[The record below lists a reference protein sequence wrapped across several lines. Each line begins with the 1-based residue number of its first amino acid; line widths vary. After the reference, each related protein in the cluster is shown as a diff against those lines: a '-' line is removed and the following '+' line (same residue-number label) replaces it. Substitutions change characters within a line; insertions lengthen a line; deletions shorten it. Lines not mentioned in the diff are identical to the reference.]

1 MLLILLVFINSLVFT
16 HQILTPF
23 LLRRLK
29 TDVEL
34 SLPPKKEVLVY
45 APLTQ
50 KQETF
55 YKAALDRTLLDIVG
69 NKKVKIF
76 PISKQEGINRS
87 AILMVTVVLPV
98 VLLVVLVGGL
108 VVSPVVVVV
117 VMLLGIMGIVVPV
130 VVVVFVS
137 ILAC

>member
-1 MLLILLVFINSLVFT
+1 MLLILLVLINSLVFT

-98 VLLVVLVGGL
+98 VLSVVVVGGL

-137 ILAC
+137 ILAF

>member
-1 MLLILLVFINSLVFT
+1 MLLILLVLINSLVFT

-76 PISKQEGINRS
+76 PISKQDGINRS

-98 VLLVVLVGGL
+98 VLSVVVVGGL

-117 VMLLGIMGIVVPV
+117 VVLLGFMGIVVPV

-137 ILAC
+137 ILAF

>member
-1 MLLILLVFINSLVFT
+1 MLLILLVLINSLVFT

-98 VLLVVLVGGL
+98 VLSVVVVGGL

-130 VVVVFVS
+130 VMVVFVS
-137 ILAC
+137 ILAF

>member
-1 MLLILLVFINSLVFT
+1 MLLILLVLINSLVFT

-98 VLLVVLVGGL
+98 VLSVVVVGGL

-117 VMLLGIMGIVVPV
+117 VVLLGFMGIVVPV
-130 VVVVFVS
+130 VVVFVS
-137 ILAC
+137 ILAF

>member
-1 MLLILLVFINSLVFT
+1 MLLILLVLINSLVFT

>member
-1 MLLILLVFINSLVFT
+1 MLLILLVLINSLVFS

-87 AILMVTVVLPV
+87 AILMVTVVLLIVLSV
-98 VLLVVLVGGL
+98 VVVGGL

-130 VVVVFVS
+130 VVVVFVG
-137 ILAC
+137 ILAF

>member
-1 MLLILLVFINSLVFT
+1 MLLILLVLINSLVFT

-87 AILMVTVVLPV
+87 AIQMVTVVLPV
-98 VLLVVLVGGL
+98 VLLVVVVGGL

-137 ILAC
+137 ILAF

>member
-1 MLLILLVFINSLVFT
+1 MLLILLVLINSLVFT

-98 VLLVVLVGGL
+98 VLSVVVVGGL

-117 VMLLGIMGIVVPV
+117 VMLLGIMGIIVPV
-130 VVVVFVS
+130 VMVVFVS
-137 ILAC
+137 ILAF

>member
-1 MLLILLVFINSLVFT
+1 MLLILLVLINSLVFT

-76 PISKQEGINRS
+76 TISKQEGINRS
-87 AILMVTVVLPV
+87 AILMVTVVL
-98 VLLVVLVGGL
+98 LVVLSVVVVGGL

-130 VVVVFVS
+130 VVVVFVG
-137 ILAC
+137 ILAF

>member
-1 MLLILLVFINSLVFT
+1 MLLILLVLINSLVFT

-98 VLLVVLVGGL
+98 VLSVVVVGGL

-130 VVVVFVS
+130 VMVVFVS
-137 ILAC
+137 VLAF

>member
-1 MLLILLVFINSLVFT
+1 MFLILLVLINSLVFT

-69 NKKVKIF
+69 NKKVKVF

-87 AILMVTVVLPV
+87 AILMVTVVSPV
-98 VLLVVLVGGL
+98 VLSVIVVGGL

-137 ILAC
+137 ILAF

>member
-1 MLLILLVFINSLVFT
+1 MLLILLVLINSLVFT

-55 YKAALDRTLLDIVG
+55 YKAALDGTLLDIVG

-98 VLLVVLVGGL
+98 VLLVVVVGGL

-137 ILAC
+137 ILAF

>member
-1 MLLILLVFINSLVFT
+1 MLLILLVLINSLVFT

-98 VLLVVLVGGL
+98 VLSVVVVGGS

-117 VMLLGIMGIVVPV
+117 VVLLGIMGIVVPV

-137 ILAC
+137 ILAF

>member
-1 MLLILLVFINSLVFT
+1 MLLILLVLINSLVFT

-87 AILMVTVVLPV
+87 AILMVTVVLLIVLSV
-98 VLLVVLVGGL
+98 VVVGGL

-130 VVVVFVS
+130 VVVVFVG
-137 ILAC
+137 ILAF

>member
-1 MLLILLVFINSLVFT
+1 MFLILLVLINSLVFT

-87 AILMVTVVLPV
+87 AILMVTVVSPV
-98 VLLVVLVGGL
+98 VLSVIVVGGL

-137 ILAC
+137 ILAF

>member
-69 NKKVKIF
+69 NKKVKVF

-87 AILMVTVVLPV
+87 AILMVTVVSPV
-98 VLLVVLVGGL
+98 VLSVIVVGGL

>member
-1 MLLILLVFINSLVFT
+1 MLLILLVLINSLVFT

-98 VLLVVLVGGL
+98 VLSVVVVGGL

-117 VMLLGIMGIVVPV
+117 VMLLGIVGIVVPV

-137 ILAC
+137 ILAF

>member
-1 MLLILLVFINSLVFT
+1 MLLILLVLINSLVFT

-76 PISKQEGINRS
+76 PISKKEGINRS
-87 AILMVTVVLPV
+87 AIVMVTVVL
-98 VLLVVLVGGL
+98 VLLVVVVSGL

-137 ILAC
+137 ILAF

>member
-1 MLLILLVFINSLVFT
+1 MLLILLVLINSLVFT

-98 VLLVVLVGGL
+98 VLSVIVVGGL

-117 VMLLGIMGIVVPV
+117 VVLLGIMGIVVPV

-137 ILAC
+137 ILAF

>member
-1 MLLILLVFINSLVFT
+1 MLLILLVLINSLVFT

-34 SLPPKKEVLVY
+34 SLPPKKEVLVC

-98 VLLVVLVGGL
+98 VLLVVVVGGL

-137 ILAC
+137 ILAF

>member
-1 MLLILLVFINSLVFT
+1 MLLILLVLINSLVFS

-87 AILMVTVVLPV
+87 AILMVTVVL
-98 VLLVVLVGGL
+98 LVVLSVVVVGGL

-130 VVVVFVS
+130 VVVVFVG
-137 ILAC
+137 ILAF

>member
-1 MLLILLVFINSLVFT
+1 MLLILLVLINSLVFT

-87 AILMVTVVLPV
+87 AIVMVTVVL
-98 VLLVVLVGGL
+98 VLLVVVVGGL

-137 ILAC
+137 TLAF

>member
-1 MLLILLVFINSLVFT
+1 MLINSLVFT

-87 AILMVTVVLPV
+87 AIVMVTVVL
-98 VLLVVLVGGL
+98 VLLVVVVGGL

-137 ILAC
+137 TLAF

>member
-1 MLLILLVFINSLVFT
+1 MLINSLVFT

-76 PISKQEGINRS
+76 PISKKEGINRS
-87 AILMVTVVLPV
+87 AIVMVTVVL
-98 VLLVVLVGGL
+98 VLLVVVVSGL

-137 ILAC
+137 TLAF

>member
-1 MLLILLVFINSLVFT
+1 MLLILLVLINSLVFT

-98 VLLVVLVGGL
+98 VLSVVVVGGL

-130 VVVVFVS
+130 VVVVFVG
-137 ILAC
+137 ILAF

>member
-1 MLLILLVFINSLVFT
+1 M
-16 HQILTPF
+16 
-23 LLRRLK
+23 
-29 TDVEL
+29 
-34 SLPPKKEVLVY
+34 VY

-87 AILMVTVVLPV
+87 AILMVTTVVLPV
-98 VLLVVLVGGL
+98 VLSVVVVGGL

-117 VMLLGIMGIVVPV
+117 VVLLGIMGIVVPV

-137 ILAC
+137 ILAF

>member
-69 NKKVKIF
+69 NKKVKVF

-87 AILMVTVVLPV
+87 AILMVTVVSPV
-98 VLLVVLVGGL
+98 VLSVIVVGGL

-137 ILAC
+137 ILAF

>member
-1 MLLILLVFINSLVFT
+1 M
-16 HQILTPF
+16 
-23 LLRRLK
+23 
-29 TDVEL
+29 EL

-98 VLLVVLVGGL
+98 VLSVVVVGGL

-137 ILAC
+137 ILAF

>member
-1 MLLILLVFINSLVFT
+1 MLLILLVLINSLVFT

-69 NKKVKIF
+69 NKMVKIF

-98 VLLVVLVGGL
+98 VLSVVVVGGL

-130 VVVVFVS
+130 VMVVFVS
-137 ILAC
+137 ILAF

>member
-1 MLLILLVFINSLVFT
+1 MLLILLVLINSLVFT

-87 AILMVTVVLPV
+87 AILMVTVVL
-98 VLLVVLVGGL
+98 LVVLSVVVVGGL

-137 ILAC
+137 ILAF

>member
-1 MLLILLVFINSLVFT
+1 MLLILLVLINSLVFT

-87 AILMVTVVLPV
+87 AILMVTVVL
-98 VLLVVLVGGL
+98 LVVLSVVVVGGL

-130 VVVVFVS
+130 VVVVFVG
-137 ILAC
+137 ILAF

>member
-1 MLLILLVFINSLVFT
+1 MLLILLVLINSLVFS

-98 VLLVVLVGGL
+98 VLSVVVVGGL

-137 ILAC
+137 ILAF

>member
-1 MLLILLVFINSLVFT
+1 MLLILLVLINSLVFT

-98 VLLVVLVGGL
+98 VLSVVVVGGL

-117 VMLLGIMGIVVPV
+117 VVPLGIMGIVVPV

-137 ILAC
+137 ILAF

>member
-1 MLLILLVFINSLVFT
+1 MLLILLVLINSLVFT
-16 HQILTPF
+16 DQILTPF

-98 VLLVVLVGGL
+98 VLSVVVVGGL

-130 VVVVFVS
+130 VMVVFVS
-137 ILAC
+137 ILAF

>member
-1 MLLILLVFINSLVFT
+1 MLLILLVLINSLVFT

-76 PISKQEGINRS
+76 PISKQDGINRS

-98 VLLVVLVGGL
+98 VLSVVVVGGL

-130 VVVVFVS
+130 VMVVFVS
-137 ILAC
+137 ILAF

>member
-1 MLLILLVFINSLVFT
+1 MLLILLVLINSLVFT

-69 NKKVKIF
+69 NKKVKVF

-87 AILMVTVVLPV
+87 AILMVTVVSPV
-98 VLLVVLVGGL
+98 VLSVIVVGGL

-137 ILAC
+137 ILAF

>member
-87 AILMVTVVLPV
+87 AILMVTVVSPV
-98 VLLVVLVGGL
+98 VLSVIVVGGL

-137 ILAC
+137 ILAF